1 MMGLFRSR
9 KFQAA
14 LVGVIVVILKQL
26 VPDLAEV
33 DVYAVVLPI
42 VAYILGQ
49 AAEDFALKQ

>member
-42 VAYILGQ
+42 VAYIFGQ
-49 AAEDFALKQ
+49 AFEDFAAKK